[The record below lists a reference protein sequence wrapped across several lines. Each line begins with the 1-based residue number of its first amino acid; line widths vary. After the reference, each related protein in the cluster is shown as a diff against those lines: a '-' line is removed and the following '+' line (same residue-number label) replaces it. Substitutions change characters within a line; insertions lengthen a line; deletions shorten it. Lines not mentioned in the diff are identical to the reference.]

1 MRKVAAWMA
10 DRIGQQLGN
19 YTIIQLLGQ
28 GGFAEV
34 YLGEHLYLKSQA
46 AIKVLQ
52 TRLSAQDDMES
63 FLREAQTIARL
74 SHPNIIRVLDFGV
87 ASETPFLVMDYAP
100 NGTLRQR
107 YTKGVPVPL
116 PTIIPHV
123 QQVAD
128 ALQYAHDEHLIHRD
142 IKPENMLIG
151 RRNEILLSDFGIAL
165 VSQSSRFQGTQ
176 DVVGTV
182 AYMAP
187 EQLQG
192 KPRPASDQYSLGIV
206 IYEWLTG
213 ERPFQGTFTEVC
225 TQQMFAP
232 PPPLRQRLTNIS
244 PEVERILM
252 KALDKDPKQR
262 FESVKLFAAEL
273 ERVSDPLKTGL
284 MQPTS
289 NSNAAFSTVPMPEDG
304 SYATRLM
311 TQNSAHPSMPP
322 LSPNPS
328 QAQQS
333 FPANSAQFNRSS
345 SIQPAQGQPG
355 ATLHSAQTT
364 AQTGYTPNAPQQ
376 SMPGAQPFPAR
387 GQQQPQAPAQF
398 APNQYNPNQR
408 PGSQQYAGAN
418 NFQQNQRQ
426 QPYPAYNGPQQQPP
440 SQADRFGQ
448 QAGLQSQRPSWQEQE
463 DHPPRAAAQQSPERT
478 DDSSEHWWDML
489 GTWKRPVFATIIG
502 IILTAILF
510 DIRPDIYNVQQFG
523 VLTLPAVL
531 LVPLFFG
538 GAFGPWVGLCVGFA
552 AALCGSLFYSDVR
565 IFHETL
571 YPGSLGFFEWW
582 NPYLYF
588 LVAGFAP
595 GLSMLLK
602 IKKYPTISSVI
613 RATILSIIG
622 MAAVLGLTLY
632 NAHELRRFPH
642 AGITLLVTIAISFVL
657 LIVYSIVG
665 RLIDAG

>member
-1 MRKVAAWMA
+1 MA

-87 ASETPFLVMDYAP
+87 DSETPFLVMDYAP

-116 PTIIPHV
+116 PAIIPYV

-176 DVVGTV
+176 DIVGTV

-225 TQQMFAP
+225 TQQMFAT
-232 PPPLRQRLTNIS
+232 PPPLRQRLTNVS
-244 PEVERILM
+244 SEVERILM

-284 MQPTS
+284 MRPTS
-289 NSNAAFSTVPMPEDG
+289 NANTPFGTVPMSEDG
-304 SYATRLM
+304 NYATRLM
-311 TQNSAHPSMPP
+311 AQNTANPSMPS
-322 LSPNPS
+322 LAPNPS

-333 FPANSAQFNRSS
+333 FPTNSTQFNRSGS
-345 SIQPAQGQPG
+345 VQPEQVQPG
-355 ATLHSAQTT
+355 ATLHSAQTM
-364 AQTGYTPNAPQQ
+364 AQTGYPANTPQQ
-376 SMPGAQPFPAR
+376 QPVPGAQPFP
-387 GQQQPQAPAQF
+387 GQRQQPPQTPTQF
-398 APNQYNPNQR
+398 APNQHHPHQR
-408 PGSQQYAGAN
+408 PAEAYPGSQQYAGPN

-426 QPYPAYNGPQQQPP
+426 QPYPTYNDPQQRSTPH
-440 SQADRFGQ
+440 ADRFNQ
-448 QAGLQSQRPSWQEQE
+448 QAGLQPQRPLQQEQE
-463 DHPPRAAAQQSPERT
+463 DYTPRAAHQTPERA
-478 DDSSEHWWDML
+478 DESSEDWWGML
-489 GTWKRPVFATIIG
+489 GPWKRPVLATIIG
-502 IILTAILF
+502 IILAAILF
-510 DIRPDIYNVQQFG
+510 DIRPDVQQFG
-523 VLTLPAVL
+523 VLTIPLVL
-531 LVPLFFG
+531 VVPLFFG
-538 GAFGPWVGLCVGFA
+538 GAFGPWVGLCVGFFA
-552 AALCGSLFYSDVR
+552 AACGSLFYSDVH
-565 IFHETL
+565 IFHATL
-571 YPGSLGFFEWW
+571 YPTSIDFFAWW
-582 NPYLYF
+582 SPYLYF

-602 IKKYPTISSVI
+602 IKKYPTISSAI
-613 RATILSIIG
+613 RATILAIIG
-622 MAAVLGLTLY
+622 LAAVLGGTLY
-632 NAHELRRFPH
+632 SVNIRELRRFPH
-642 AGITLLVTIAISFVL
+642 AGIVLLITIAISFVL